1 MAQERKNNGR
11 LEATNTQMEE
21 GTRRLTNQHTYIYK
35 ENNKQRE
42 RKGVKRTRSGGVKKQ
57 NRLKKKKKKTKK
69 KKKEMGSKRE

>member
-1 MAQERKNNGR
+1 MAQERRNNGR

-35 ENNKQRE
+35 KNIKQRE
-42 RKGVKRTRSGGVKKQ
+42 RKDVEMKEQGVERAKNKTD
-57 NRLKKKKKKTKK
+57 LKKKKK